1 MQLGVPHKVHG
12 HLDHSW
18 GLLYKALLVMAAG
31 FAALIACY
39 VAYLALVT
47 AFILWG

>member
-1 MQLGVPHKVHG
+1 MQHGVSGKLEG
-12 HLDHSW
+12 HLEHSW

-39 VAYLALVT
+39 VVYLALVT